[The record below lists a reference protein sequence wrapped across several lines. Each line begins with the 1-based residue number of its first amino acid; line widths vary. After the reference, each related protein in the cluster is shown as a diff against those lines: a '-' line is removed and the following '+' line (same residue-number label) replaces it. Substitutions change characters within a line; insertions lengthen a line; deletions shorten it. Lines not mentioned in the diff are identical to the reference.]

1 MLYVL
6 HVRLEVYCGTDQH
19 TSELGG
25 ESPTKF
31 SADPNSGPAA
41 VVRNLHEVLPAPQDG
56 VFHAVVTDRFYTSV
70 QLALQ
75 LLSRNVYTVGTIQT
89 NMQGFPPAIKAE
101 YENHPPH
108 IPRGTTRMAA
118 AKCYPPLTALLWWD
132 RKPVHLLY
140 TGGSKVLQSCG
151 KFLLFELLFNYLCC
165 ACMSCS
171 ERRLRGGQKVVVP
184 CPAMMRDYQRWMEG
198 VDIHDQLR
206 LQRYSLQMAVVF
218 RKYYKTIFLGL
229 VDMAIVNAYIV
240 YREAQKQ
247 RGEAPADHAKFL
259 RVLQAQMLELTP
271 ADFTDAVSYCISF
284 FYCYLIVYLFY
295 C

>member
-1 MLYVL
+1 MTCCADTAYCL
-6 HVRLEVYCGTDQH
+6 RLEVYCGTDQH

-89 NMQGFPPAIKAE
+89 NKQGFPPAIKAE

-132 RKPVHLLY
+132 R
-140 TGGSKVLQSCG
+140 
-151 KFLLFELLFNYLCC
+151 
-165 ACMSCS
+165 
-171 ERRLRGGQKVVVP
+171 
-184 CPAMMRDYQRWMEG
+184 
-198 VDIHDQLR
+198 
-206 LQRYSLQMAVVF
+206 
-218 RKYYKTIFLGL
+218 
-229 VDMAIVNAYIV
+229 
-240 YREAQKQ
+240 
-247 RGEAPADHAKFL
+247 
-259 RVLQAQMLELTP
+259 
-271 ADFTDAVSYCISF
+271 
-284 FYCYLIVYLFY
+284 
-295 C
+295 